1 VSTSEHRTA
10 VQHLTVQRHARLAV
24 LEPSA
29 PAPACWIVLH
39 GYGQLAT
46 FFVRHF
52 APLVEH
58 GAYVAA
64 PEALNRF
71 YLESPEARVAGG
83 SQRVGATW
91 MTREDR
97 EHEIADYVAYLD
109 HVADVALAAC
119 APGATLGVLGF
130 SQGGT
135 TAARWVARGRHRP
148 QALVLWAAQVP
159 DDLTLPQD
167 LAGIALTFV
176 VGRQDPY
183 VSREAVAGVEARLLA
198 GGLPHRMHWYE
209 GGHRLDAAAL
219 RKATGIGEGL
229 GEGLG

>member
-1 VSTSEHRTA
+1 MTSHGVATS
-10 VQHLTVQRHARLAV
+10 VQHVTVQRHARVAV
-24 LEPSA
+24 LEPAA
-29 PAPACWIVLH
+29 PADTCWIVLH
-39 GYGQLAT
+39 GYGQLAG

-52 APLVEH
+52 AP
-58 GAYVAA
+58 VAEAGMRVVA

-109 HVADVALAAC
+109 QVADAALSAC
-119 APGATLGVLGF
+119 APGARLGVLGF

-148 QALVLWAAQVP
+148 HALVLWAAQIP
-159 DDLTLPQD
+159 DDLSLPTD
-167 LAGIALTFV
+167 LADVALTFV
-176 VGRQDPY
+176 VGRDDPY
-183 VSREAVAGVEARLLA
+183 ASREVVAGIEARLLA
-198 GGLPHRMHWYE
+198 ARVPHRMQWYD

-219 RKATGIGEGL
+219 RLALGL
-229 GEGLG
+229 G